1 MAFEPIFRPLSFR
14 HLTIKNRVV
23 RSNVSGRFDNYD
35 GSGSQAR
42 INWETKFARGGVG
55 AIISSFVPVHVR
67 GRILPNYAMID
78 DDRHIPFWRRVGEA
92 VHAHD
97 CKFILQLSHG
107 GRQRD
112 NPGIEFPIGWSSTDK
127 PDPTHGFK
135 CERMTVAQIREV
147 AEQFA
152 QGAGRAREAGLDG
165 VELHGANGYLITQFL
180 SSAINDR
187 KDDYGGPLENR
198 ARFVLEIVRAIRRE
212 VGHDF
217 HLQMKISVQDLNDAV
232 AFFGIGPSGNTA
244 DESVQVCKWLE
255 EAGVDAFHASTGSFF
270 PHPRNPAGI
279 DLPIEE
285 LTLNY
290 DAMISGGDE
299 AYRTYQ
305 LFRNFPSV
313 ARRQWNDAA
322 PKPERIEGANL
333 ADARRIKQA
342 VGVPVICTGGFQTA
356 SIIADAITRGD
367 CDMVSIAR
375 PLIANPD
382 LVEIF
387 RRGQDRAERPCSYC
401 NKCLANVI
409 EHPLGCYDETRF
421 PSREAMLAEVMTVFT
436 PQPFPPAASQPSGV
450 RDMADTS
457 DKGADDVRRLNLFGD
472 RPWFK
477 RPRLFAMAE
486 LVDIRNKLRDEN
498 LHDTEQPPFET
509 REVPANLDP
518 AIREGR
524 SVDGSNND
532 LKVPRMGAAG
542 CRFGRNVSLEHT
554 IPDTANL
561 LVPNP
566 RVVSRE
572 LMTRHEFQPA
582 TILNL
587 MAASWIQF
595 MVHDWFVHKNS
606 KTEMVD
612 IPTAAGDD
620 WGQPS
625 IRVARTEPDPAP
637 AGSTRPPA
645 YANLNSHWWDSSQVY
660 GCDREMAAKVRT
672 HIGGKLRIE
681 PTGLLPVDPATGVH
695 FGGFTDNWWIGL
707 AMLHTLF
714 VLEHNYLCD
723 LLAHQHGDWDD
734 EQIYRKAKLINSAL
748 MAKIHTVEWTPA
760 ILPHPIIK
768 LALTVNW
775 SGLLGDDKQEL
786 VGFINDNELLTGIV
800 GSKANHHSAPYSL
813 TEEFVSVYRMH
824 PLMPDEY
831 AFHSVV
837 TGKHLETLQLDE
849 IAGNR
854 TPAIAERLT
863 MADLFYS
870 FGTCHPGAVTLNN
883 YPRHLQNLK
892 KDNGERL
899 DLAAVDILRDR
910 ERGVPR
916 YNEFRRLF
924 HKPPVKSFDELTENP
939 EWRKQLKAV
948 YNGDL
953 EKVDL
958 MTGLYAE
965 PLPEGFGFSDTA
977 FRVFILMASRRLKSD
992 RFFTDDFRPE
1002 IYTEFGIEFL
1012 KKNTMLHV
1020 LRRHFPQLA
1029 PALEGVENAFAPWK
1043 KITAPVSPL

>member
-1 MAFEPIFRPLSFR
+1 MAFESIFQPLSFR
-14 HLTIKNRVV
+14 NLTIKNRII

-35 GSGSQAR
+35 GSGNQAR
-42 INWETKFARGGVG
+42 INWEVKFAKGGVG
-55 AIISSFVPVHVR
+55 AIVSSFVPVQLR
-67 GRILPNYAMID
+67 GRIVPNYALID
-78 DDRHIPFWRRVGEA
+78 DDRHLPFWRALGEA
-92 VHAHD
+92 VHQHD
-97 CKFILQLSHG
+97 CRYILQLSHG

-112 NPGIEFPIGWSSTDK
+112 ISGIEYPIGLSSTDK
-127 PDPTHGFK
+127 SDPTHGFK
-135 CERMTVAQIREV
+135 CERMSITQIQETVNAF
-147 AEQFA
+147 AE
-152 QGAGRAREAGLDG
+152 GARRARDAGLDG

-187 KDDYGGPLENR
+187 QDDYGGPLENR
-198 ARFVLEIVRAIRRE
+198 ARFVLDIVRAIRAR
-212 VGHDF
+212 VGRDF
-217 HLQMKISVQDLNDAV
+217 HLQMKISVQDHNDAV

-244 DESVQVCKWLE
+244 EESVQVCKWLE
-255 EAGVDAFHASTGSFF
+255 EAGVDAFHVSTGSFF
-270 PHPRNPAGI
+270 PHPRNPAGT
-279 DLPIEE
+279 DLPVEE

-290 DAMISGGDE
+290 DTMISAGDE
-299 AYRTYQ
+299 AFRTYQ
-305 LFRNFPSV
+305 LFRNFPSL

-322 PKPERIEGANL
+322 PKPNEIEGANL
-333 ADARRIKQA
+333 PDARRVKKA

-356 SIIADAITRGD
+356 SVIASAIQRGD
-367 CDMVSIAR
+367 CDVVSIAR
-375 PLIANPD
+375 PLIANND

-387 RRGQDRAERPCSYC
+387 RRGQDRADKPCTYC

-421 PSREAMLAEVMTVFT
+421 PSREAMLAEVMTVFDPEPFT
-436 PQPFPPAASQPSGV
+436 AAPGAQPRGASARAA
-450 RDMADTS
+450 A
-457 DKGADDVRRLNLFGD
+457 DVRAFNLFGD
-472 RPWFK
+472 RPWYE
-477 RPRLFAMAE
+477 RPRLFAMGE
-486 LVDIRNKLRDEN
+486 LIDIRNELREEN
-498 LHDTEQPPFET
+498 LHDTEEPPFQQQ
-509 REVPANLDP
+509 EVPANLDP
-518 AIREGR
+518 AIREAR
-524 SVDGSNND
+524 STDGTNND
-532 LKVPRMGAAG
+532 LQYPRMGAAG
-542 CRFGRNVSLEHT
+542 CRFGRNVPLKHT
-554 IPDTANL
+554 FPDTANI

-595 MVHDWFVHKNS
+595 MVHDWFVHENS
-606 KTEMVD
+606 ETESID

-625 IRVARTEPDPAP
+625 IRVGKTVPDPAP

-645 YANLNSHWWDSSQVY
+645 YANQNSHWWDASHIY
-660 GCDREMAAKVRT
+660 GSDREMAAKLRAN
-672 HIGGKLRIE
+672 IGGKLRIE

-714 VLEHNYLCD
+714 TLEHNYLCA
-723 LLAHQHGDWDD
+723 LLADQHPQWDD
-734 EQIYRKAKLINSAL
+734 EQLYRKAKLINSAL
-748 MAKIHTVEWTPA
+748 LAKIHTVEWTPA

-768 LALTVNW
+768 LALNVNW
-775 SGLLGDDKQEL
+775 SGLLGPDKDDDEL
-786 VGFINDNELLTGIV
+786 RFLNDNELLKGIL
-800 GSKANHHSAPYSL
+800 GSHADHHSAPYSL

-837 TGKHLETLQLDE
+837 TGRLLEKLQLDE

-863 MADLFYS
+863 MPDLFYS

-883 YPRHLQNLK
+883 YPRHLQNLTR
-892 KDNGERL
+892 DNGDRL

-916 YNEFRRLF
+916 YNEFRRQF
-924 HKPPVKSFDELTENP
+924 HKPPVKSFDELTDKP
-939 EWRKQLKAV
+939 EWRKAIKEV

-965 PLPEGFGFSDTA
+965 PLPDGFGFSDTA

-992 RFFTDDFRPE
+992 RFFTDDYRPE

-1012 KKNTMLHV
+1012 KTNGMLQV
-1020 LRRHFPQLA
+1020 LRRHYPQLA

-1043 KITAPVSPL
+1043 KVTAPQQ